1 MKGDLE
7 DNYGTGYIPDDN
19 KGEFWI
25 GNKKISYLKVD
36 VREDKITLF
45 KELYPQGTVSE
56 QGYKTYELKQE
67 IPCS

>member
-25 GNKKISYLKVD
+25 GNKIISYLKVD
-36 VREDKITLF
+36 VREDKIT
-45 KELYPQGTVSE
+45 
-56 QGYKTYELKQE
+56 
-67 IPCS
+67 